1 MDSLVYSTKD
11 SWGFVGFVKKAESCQ
26 KESTNRIHETDLLN
40 TVVRNESTKR
50 IFEHHRWIRKTNP
63 DSWRTN
69 PDFLRN
75 ESKLTGYESGFA
87 KRIHVFT
94 NLLYKSRILMNTPL
108 KNYSIYLHQSL
119 IYLKSL
125 IHQVWLE
132 KVFGKI
138 LNFLK
143 TFCRRS
149 TFSTYFLKNI
159 LIENVLSIVAG

>member
-1 MDSLVYSTKD
+1 MDSLVYSTED

-50 IFEHHRWIRKTNP
+50 IFEHHRWIRETNP
-63 DSWRTN
+63 DLWRTN

-94 NLLYKSRILMNTPL
+94 NPLYESRILRAQL
-108 KNYSIYLHQSL
+108 LLHYLSPYQH
-119 IYLKSL
+119 
-125 IHQVWLE
+125 
-132 KVFGKI
+132 
-138 LNFLK
+138 LNRLNNMLSHRRIK
-143 TFCRRS
+143 GLRS
-149 TFSTYFLKNI
+149 TSFTYDWYTVF
-159 LIENVLSIVAG
+159 VLAQLCE